1 MELAEKALLRVV
13 ARLRD
18 GNLVKGYTDALP
30 VSDTEALTRN
40 HSILLPQEIG
50 LRSADSGLPVSL
62 PLESLK
68 ALYFVKTFEGRK
80 DYDEVKFFETHPPI
94 EGLWVRLTF
103 YDNETYEG
111 VVRNSLQFLMNDGFF
126 LKPPDPQS
134 NNTVVYV
141 VKASLVDFRVLGVKA
156 TY

>member
-1 MELAEKALLRVV
+1 MV

-18 GNLVKGYTDALP
+18 GKLVKGYTDAVP
-30 VSDTEALTRN
+30 VSDDDTLIRDQSIALP
-40 HSILLPQEIG
+40 SEIG
-50 LRSADSGLPVSL
+50 LRSAESGSVISV
-62 PLESLK
+62 PLDTLK

-80 DYDEVKFFETHPPI
+80 EYDEVKFFETHPPI

-111 VVRNSLQFLMNDGFF
+111 VVRNSLHYLMNPGFF

-134 NNTVVYV
+134 NNNVVYV
-141 VKASLVDFRVLGVKA
+141 VKTSIVDFRVLGVKA

>member
-1 MELAEKALLRVV
+1 
-13 ARLRD
+13 
-18 GNLVKGYTDALP
+18 VK
-30 VSDTEALTRN
+30 S
-40 HSILLPQEIG
+40 
-50 LRSADSGLPVSL
+50 
-62 PLESLK
+62 
-68 ALYFVKTFEGRK
+68 FEGRK

-111 VVRNSLQFLMNDGFF
+111 VVRNSLHYLNSPGFF

-134 NNTVVYV
+134 NNSVVYV
-141 VKASLVDFRVLGVKA
+141 VKAALVDFRVLGVKA